1 MTVHVANMPDVFAVD
16 NGLSSEVQVDILM
29 QAAKENLESE
39 RWIDS
44 VQNFEKSVKLG
55 VSLP

>member
-44 VQNFEKSVKLG
+44 VENFEKSVKLG